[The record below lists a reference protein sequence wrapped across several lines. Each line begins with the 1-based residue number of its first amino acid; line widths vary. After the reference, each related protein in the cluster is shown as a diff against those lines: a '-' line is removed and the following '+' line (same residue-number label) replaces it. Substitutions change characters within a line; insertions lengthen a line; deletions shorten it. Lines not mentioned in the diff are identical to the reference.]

1 MATHRK
7 SIHGEWSSRLA
18 FFLAA
23 AGSAI
28 GLGNIW
34 KFPYLAG
41 EYGGGAFV
49 LAYLLCVALIGVPVM
64 MAEIMLGRRGRAS
77 PINTMR
83 VLAREEGRSAHWQWL
98 GWMGVVAGFL
108 ILSYYSVI
116 AGWTLAYTFRLAG
129 GVFTGA
135 SAEEVSQAFTALI
148 ADPERLL
155 AWHTV
160 FMAMTI
166 VVVARGVRSGLEQA
180 VRYLM
185 PALFL
190 LLLVLLGYALNTGH
204 FEQGLRFMFAP
215 DFSKLT
221 PTAWLAAMGQ
231 AFFSLSLGMGAI
243 MIYGSYL
250 PQHASI
256 ARASVGVATA
266 DTAVAILAGLA
277 IFPILFANG
286 LDPAQGAGL
295 AFKTL
300 PLAFGHMPGGAFFGA
315 LFFVL
320 LLFAAWTSAIS
331 LAEPAVAYLVEN
343 RGMNRVKA
351 SAWVGLV
358 SWFVGLGTVLSFN
371 LWADFKP
378 FGGLSFFEA
387 VDYLTSNI
395 MLPLGGLLIAV
406 FAAWLMSE
414 KSTREELALD
424 GLLYQLWRLLVRY
437 VTPLAI
443 GLVLLN
449 VTGLLSRF
457 V

>member
-18 FFLAA
+18 FILAA

-41 EYGGGAFV
+41 ENGGGAFV
-49 LAYLLCVALIGVPVM
+49 LVYLGCVALIGVPVM
-64 MAEIMLGRRGRAS
+64 MAEIMLGRRGRQS

-83 VLAREEGRSAHWQWL
+83 TLAREEGLSRHWQWL
-98 GWMGVVAGFL
+98 GWMGVAAGFL
-108 ILSYYSVI
+108 ILSYYSVV
-116 AGWTLAYTFRLAG
+116 AGWTLAYTLRTAAG
-129 GVFTGA
+129 QFTGA
-135 SAEEVSQAFTALI
+135 SAEQVAQAFGDFVG
-148 ADPERLL
+148 DPERLL

-160 FMAMTI
+160 FMVMTI
-166 VVVARGVRSGLEQA
+166 VVVSRGVRSGLEQA

-190 LLLVLLGYALNTGH
+190 LLLVLLGYALNTGY
-204 FEQGLRFMFAP
+204 FDEGLRFLFAP

-221 PTAWLAAMGQ
+221 GKAWLAAMGQ

-250 PQHASI
+250 PSHASI
-256 ARASVGVATA
+256 ARSTFGVAAA
-266 DTAVAILAGLA
+266 DTAVAILAGMA

-286 LDPAQGAGL
+286 LGPAQGVGM

-300 PLAFGHMPGGAFFGA
+300 PLAFGQMPGGAFFGA
-315 LFFVL
+315 LFFLL

-358 SWFVGLGTVLSFN
+358 SWFLGLGTVLSFN

-378 FGGLSFFEA
+378 IAGLTFFEA
-387 VDYLTSNI
+387 VDFLTSNL

-406 FAAWLMSE
+406 FAAWLMSA

-424 GLLYQLWRLLVRY
+424 GAPYRLWRFLVRY
-437 VTPLAI
+437 VTPIAI

-449 VTGLLSRF
+449 VTGLLGLL